1 MKIFALHASRIREVE
16 IRFENDYFPD
26 TEGVVS
32 DAAAVEGEEESDDIE
47 ESAEGNESMKNDLKD
62 LFINDVIIYSLSLQ

>member
-1 MKIFALHASRIREVE
+1 MKIFALHASRKREVE

>member
-16 IRFENDYFPD
+16 IMFENDYFPD
-26 TEGVVS
+26 TEGVVL

-47 ESAEGNESMKNDLKD
+47 ELVEGNESMKNDLRFC
-62 LFINDVIIYSLSLQ
+62 L

>member
-16 IRFENDYFPD
+16 IMFENDYFPD

-47 ESAEGNESMKNDLKD
+47 ELVDGNESMKNDLR
-62 LFINDVIIYSLSLQ
+62 FCF

>member
-47 ESAEGNESMKNDLKD
+47 ESAEGNESIKNDLKSKESIEVHD
-62 LFINDVIIYSLSLQ
+62 S

>member
-32 DAAAVEGEEESDDIE
+32 DAAAVEEEEESDDIE

-62 LFINDVIIYSLSLQ
+62 LFINDVIIYSLSL

>member
-62 LFINDVIIYSLSLQ
+62 LFINDVIIYSLSL